1 MGRKVKKQGGLRR
14 VAAVLMAVAMV
25 LSVMP
30 VEPGLFSITVNAA
43 EKLSAVWTTDR
54 KSVV

>member
-43 EKLSAVWTTDR
+43 EKL
-54 KSVV
+54 